1 MPFVRI
7 AVTREGVT
15 AQQKRDLIEGATDL
29 LRDVLD
35 KDPETTHVV
44 IEEIE
49 TDNWG
54 VGGRTVTER
63 RSGNFSRK
71 E

>member
-15 AQQKRDLIEGATDL
+15 AQQKRALIEGATGL
-29 LRDVLD
+29 LKVVLD

-44 IEEIE
+44 IEEID
-49 TDNWG
+49 TDSWG

-63 RSGNFSRK
+63 RSGTGSRK

>member
-15 AQQKRDLIEGATDL
+15 AKNKRDLIEGTTRL
-29 LRDVLD
+29 LKEVLG
-35 KDPETTHVV
+35 KDPETTHIV
-44 IEEIE
+44 IEEID

-63 RSGNFSRK
+63 RSEAAS
-71 E
+71 